1 MTNEDLQINVSKL
14 GVGVALIAG
23 LCGMLGAFVILPYR
37 MSAAE
42 AEIGI
47 LKRKVEMQSDVLARI
62 DENVKQLKAERR
74 LQ

>member
-1 MTNEDLQINVSKL
+1 MSEDLQINLSRF

-23 LCGMLGAFVILPYR
+23 LSGMLGAFVILPYR

-42 AEIGI
+42 AEIAI
-47 LKRKVEMQSDVLARI
+47 LKHKVEMQSDVLARI

-74 LQ
+74 LP

>member
-1 MTNEDLQINVSKL
+1 MSADLQINISRL
-14 GVGVALIAG
+14 AVGVALLAG
-23 LCGMLGAFVILPYR
+23 LSGMLGAFVILPYR

-42 AEIGI
+42 AEISI
-47 LKRKVEMQSDVLARI
+47 LKGKVEMQSDVLARI